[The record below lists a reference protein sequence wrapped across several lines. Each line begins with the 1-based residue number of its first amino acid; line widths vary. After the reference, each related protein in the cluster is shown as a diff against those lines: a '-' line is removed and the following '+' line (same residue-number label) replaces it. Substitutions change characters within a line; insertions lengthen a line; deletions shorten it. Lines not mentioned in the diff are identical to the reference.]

1 MDPSDQ
7 AIALPLTRSQ
17 ATNEMEQ
24 SAEARA
30 TTESQPTDNVKMQPL
45 NKEQYDHIERF
56 HNSWSGHRGVDATV
70 AMLKDEGVTWKG
82 MSKDV
87 KQFINQ
93 CPICQKTNSHVLV
106 IIRIYLLLHQA
117 FHTKD
122 SILIRL
128 LREHLMIMVI
138 IS

>member
-1 MDPSDQ
+1 M
-7 AIALPLTRSQ
+7 
-17 ATNEMEQ
+17 N
-24 SAEARA
+24 
-30 TTESQPTDNVKMQPL
+30 PL

-93 CPICQKTNSHVLV
+93 CPICQKTNSRAISYNTHPFVTSSSVPHQRLNIDSFATGTPDEHGNNFV
-106 IIRIYLLLHQA
+106 I
-117 FHTKD
+117 
-122 SILIRL
+122 
-128 LREHLMIMVI
+128 VI
-138 IS
+138 VDTCTLG